1 MIAIS
6 QPTYFPWI
14 GYFGLIM
21 NSDIFIFLDDVQF
34 DKRSWQQRNKVKSNL
49 GEQFISVPVKTKR
62 KSKQLIKDVEIY
74 DQNFYQ
80 EHLKIIELNYSKSKY
95 FDKIFPHF
103 SEIEKKIRDEV
114 YLSKINIILI
124 NQILKILNLRKKI
137 YQSSDLNIGGK
148 KTSKLINICN
158 HFKDK
163 NYLINPGALDY
174 LKNDF
179 DLLNNENIELYL
191 LEYNGIKYNQL
202 YGNFLS
208 HLSII
213 DLLFNEGDNSINI
226 LNKSFNLNKIDLA

>member
-6 QPTYFPWI
+6 QPTYLPWI

-49 GEQFISVPVKTKR
+49 GEQFISVPVKTKK
-62 KSKQLIKDVEIY
+62 KSRQLIKDVEINN
-74 DQNFYQ
+74 QNFYQ
-80 EHLKIIELNYSKSKY
+80 EHLKIIKFNYSKSKY
-95 FDKIFPHF
+95 FDKIFPYF
-103 SEIEKKIRDEV
+103 SDIEKKISNEV
-114 YLSKINIILI
+114 HLSKINIILI
-124 NQILKILNLRKKI
+124 NQIFKILNLKKKI
-137 YQSSDLNIGGK
+137 YQSSDLNIGDK

-191 LEYNGIKYNQL
+191 LEYNEIKYNQL

-226 LNKSFNLNKIDLA
+226 LNKSFNLNRIDLS